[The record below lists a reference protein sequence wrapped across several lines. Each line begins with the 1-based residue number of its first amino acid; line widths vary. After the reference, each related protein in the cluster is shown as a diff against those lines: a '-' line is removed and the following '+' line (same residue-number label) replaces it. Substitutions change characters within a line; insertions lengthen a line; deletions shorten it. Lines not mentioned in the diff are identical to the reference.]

1 MATMTFED
9 KEEEEEAGEDH
20 HGPSHH
26 PPAPPDELFDIATS
40 VDPSYIIS
48 LIRKLL
54 PNVKNDHNFCGA
66 DGDSAPNEGSKIDL
80 MGESASSS
88 PKDRVRGSPDHNS
101 EAMDVVNGFEK
112 SSYQDGDDENLCRK
126 VEQPGVSAGEE
137 VWEEYGCV
145 LWDLAASRNH
155 AELMVENLVLEVLL
169 ANLMIPQTVR
179 VAEIILGIIGNL
191 ACHEVLMQRIVST
204 QGLIEIIVDQL
215 FLDDTQCLIEACRLL
230 TLCLQG
236 SECIIWA
243 EKLQSE
249 HILQRVLW
257 IAENTLN
264 PQLIEKN
271 VGLLLAILE
280 SRPEVARSLHPPL
293 MKLGLPSVLID
304 LLAFEMNKLLHER
317 IPERYPALEVIL
329 RSIEALSVLDSYSQE
344 ITLNKKL
351 LQLVCDLIKFP
362 DKVEV
367 ANSCVTAVVVLANIL
382 SDIDDLTSEISQDLP
397 FIQGLLEMI
406 PFASDDL
413 EARSALWSI
422 VARILVKVQEDE
434 MRQSSLHQYVSVLVS
449 SSDMI
454 EDDLLDHQLDETSH
468 RIPCGFK
475 RSARVTAII
484 RIISIINKWTTSKD
498 CVEENNSM
506 EDHLADDTN
515 VGRLLDCCHKYIESV
530 GRSYSG
536 D

>member
-1 MATMTFED
+1 MTFED

-215 FLDDTQCLIEACRLL
+215 FLDDTQCLIEACR
-230 TLCLQG
+230 
-236 SECIIWA
+236 
-243 EKLQSE
+243 
-249 HILQRVLW
+249 
-257 IAENTLN
+257 
-264 PQLIEKN
+264 
-271 VGLLLAILE
+271 
-280 SRPEVARSLHPPL
+280 
-293 MKLGLPSVLID
+293 
-304 LLAFEMNKLLHER
+304 
-317 IPERYPALEVIL
+317 YPALEVIL

-475 RSARVTAII
+475 RSARVTAV
-484 RIISIINKWTTSKD
+484 SSLT
-498 CVEENNSM
+498 C
-506 EDHLADDTN
+506 
-515 VGRLLDCCHKYIESV
+515 
-530 GRSYSG
+530 
-536 D
+536 